1 MTAIDTP
8 ITNLSALAPAGDRLC
23 FDRCVDWLL
32 TLHDSSEDPAVQAL
46 AADVLGEL
54 RELGP
59 SIGEFEDVVFG
70 ALASVESAFE
80 IAAAAA

>member
-1 MTAIDTP
+1 MTTIPA
-8 ITNLSALAPAGDRLC
+8 TNEAFGADELS

-32 TLHDSSEDPAVQAL
+32 TLHQSTTDTELQRLVT
-46 AADVLGEL
+46 DVLAEL

-59 SIGEFEDVVFG
+59 GRGEFADVVLG
-70 ALASVESAFE
+70 ALASVEVAFE

>member
-1 MTAIDTP
+1 MTTIPAM
-8 ITNLSALAPAGDRLC
+8 NEAFGSEELS

-32 TLHDSSEDPAVQAL
+32 TLHESTTDPQLQRL
-46 AADVLGEL
+46 AIDVLAEL

-59 SIGEFEDVVFG
+59 GAGEFADVVLG
-70 ALASVESAFE
+70 ALASVEVAFE